1 MRSAAA
7 VSVHRSR
14 AMASSTA
21 FPDRFFRD
29 MAPLLLEAAIIPED
43 GEDFVRP
50 RLTLRFPRCYTFSRT
65 EKRPMNEVDELSKL
79 DPGSLPALKP
89 MLFDDLYQQVHKN
102 LHLELGS
109 GPVLYLLSPSYSVLN
124 PTPDEA
130 ITDFIGRRESLL
142 DYLKEAIVQNLA
154 CYSVLIDIS
163 SYFIEQNNGL
173 VLARLRERDSEGR
186 RFEIKFY
193 THAAQELT
201 THYEDKIYIGR
212 DFVDLFNSG
221 RKYFGVK
228 DLIISLKTQY
238 EKLGARAESKL
249 RKPAEFKSYFQEIE
263 ESANE
268 LHNEGLLILQSLPP
282 HLDFAK
288 LSGKDLIDINAQYR
302 AINHYV
308 IELHDEVAEFENLL
322 RFKQKSDFV
331 RYVTKYKKDVTNL
344 ISFFNIKVNG
354 IITQRIYQMKSRHA

>member
-1 MRSAAA
+1 
-7 VSVHRSR
+7 
-14 AMASSTA
+14 
-21 FPDRFFRD
+21 
-29 MAPLLLEAAIIPED
+29 
-43 GEDFVRP
+43 
-50 RLTLRFPRCYTFSRT
+50 
-65 EKRPMNEVDELSKL
+65 MNEVDELSKL
-79 DPGSLPALKP
+79 DAGTLPPLKP
-89 MLFDDLYQQVHKN
+89 MLLDDLYQAVHKN

-130 ITDFIGRRESLL
+130 ITEFIGRKEGLL

-154 CYSVLIDIS
+154 VYSVLIDVS

-193 THAAQELT
+193 THSPQELT
-201 THYEDKIYIGR
+201 TYYEDKIYIGR

-221 RKYFGVK
+221 RKYFGIK
-228 DLIISLKTQY
+228 DFIISLKTQY
-238 EKLGARAESKL
+238 EKLAARAESKL
-249 RKPAEFKSYFQEIE
+249 KKPAEFKSYFQEIE

-282 HLDFAK
+282 HIDFGK
-288 LSGKDLIDINAQYR
+288 LSGKDLIDVNAQYR

-344 ISFFNIKVNG
+344 ISYFNIKVNG
-354 IITQRIYQMKSRHA
+354 LIAQRIYQMKSRHA